1 MGKYLE
7 SHLQENDLKSTP
19 PVFENYLESTLLV
32 LLVFCLMLQKTDL
45 LFFPQHIFSYSGVVY
60 FGLKRRD
67 QYVLFL

>member
-45 LFFPQHIFSYSGVVY
+45 LFSRNTFFLFLEVVY

-67 QYVLFL
+67 QYFLFL